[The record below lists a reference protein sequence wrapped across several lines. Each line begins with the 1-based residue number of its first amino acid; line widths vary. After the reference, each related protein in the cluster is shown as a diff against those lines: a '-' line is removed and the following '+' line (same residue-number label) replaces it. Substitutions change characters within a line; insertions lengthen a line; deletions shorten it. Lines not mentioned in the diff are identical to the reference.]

1 MKLYEDFSFVENV
14 FHSNFIYFVTCERLS
29 LGCSDEEVVDFA
41 LRAGVRV
48 VQLREKI
55 GEASGED
62 YEKDKQVK
70 AFLEKAKKIRELT
83 ARYRSVFIV
92 NDYVELALRVGAD
105 GVHLGQEDM
114 PLSRARSMAEREGR
128 KLFLGQSTHNE
139 DEIEKAKKDG
149 ADYINIGPLFP
160 TQTKENAVEPIVKSD
175 YSYLVKLVGLAKK
188 LGLTF
193 TVMGGIKQRHLK
205 SLFEIGCRHVAMVS
219 EICAQKDVTRHV
231 TSMVEEMKLLSKKK
245 MNTE

>member
-1 MKLYEDFSFVENV
+1 MKPYEDFSFVENV
-14 FHSNFIYFVTCERLS
+14 FHSNFIYFVTCQRLS
-29 LGCSDEEVVDFA
+29 LGYSDEKVVDFA
-41 LRAGVRV
+41 LRGGVRV

-55 GEASGED
+55 GEAGGGD
-62 YEKDKQVK
+62 YKKDKQVK

-83 ARYRSVFIV
+83 ARHRSVFIV

-114 PLSRARSMAEREGR
+114 PLSQARSMAEREGR

-160 TQTKENAVEPIVKSD
+160 TNTKENTVKPIAKSD
-175 YSYLVKLVGLAKK
+175 YNYLIKLVGLAKK

-205 SLFEIGCRHVAMVS
+205 SLFEVGCRHVAMVS
-219 EICAQKDVTRHV
+219 EICAQKDVVGHV
-231 TSMVEEMKLLSKKK
+231 ASMVEEMKLLHKEKIS
-245 MNTE
+245 T